1 MLIDLN
7 YKQNVKYIRFIYE
20 IVRKW
25 KKIIRIKNMFK
36 REKEKKGKQE
46 MTHESSTGNVCR
58 LLQKWPIRN
67 H

>member
-36 REKEKKGKQE
+36 REKEKQE